1 MTVRGRHSKHR
12 IIVGFLAVMGSIL
25 LVRLFLLTV
34 VEHDRWDDY
43 ADDVSSRAVYETA
56 PRGDILDRNG
66 KKLATSKA
74 VYSINL
80 SRVNLSEEDALAAS
94 AEVFKV

>member
-1 MTVRGRHSKHR
+1 MLTMFLPGQCMKRHHAA
-12 IIVGFLAVMGSIL
+12 IFWI
-25 LVRLFLLTV
+25 
-34 VEHDRWDDY
+34 
-43 ADDVSSRAVYETA
+43 ET
-56 PRGDILDRNG
+56 G

-94 AEVFKV
+94 AEVFKVLKANDEDIETTQEEDF

>member
-12 IIVGFLAVMGSIL
+12 IIVGFLAVIGSIL
-25 LVRLFLLTV
+25 LVRLFILTV
-34 VEHDRWDDY
+34 VEHDRWDEY

-66 KKLATSKA
+66 KSWRQAKLF
-74 VYSINL
+74 I
-80 SRVNLSEEDALAAS
+80 R
-94 AEVFKV
+94 

>member
-1 MTVRGRHSKHR
+1 MLTVRGRHSKHR

-34 VEHDRWDDY
+34 VESRSLGRY

-56 PRGDILDRNG
+56 TTRRYSG
-66 KKLATSKA
+66 SKREKSWRQA
-74 VYSINL
+74 KPFHSIK
-80 SRVNLSEEDALAAS
+80 SQQG
-94 AEVFKV
+94 